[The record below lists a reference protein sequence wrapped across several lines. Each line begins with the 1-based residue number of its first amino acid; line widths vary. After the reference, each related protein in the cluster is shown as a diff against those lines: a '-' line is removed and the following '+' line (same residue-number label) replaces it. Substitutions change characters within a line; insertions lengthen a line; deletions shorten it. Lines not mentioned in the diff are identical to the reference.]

1 MWILILS
8 LFYIFSILLT
18 WIVIYF
24 QEKNKIITFGDLL
37 DETPTVMYI
46 PVFNGLLIICYLIAL
61 LIINIEEK
69 ILKKLQGRNK
79 NIWTKIRNI
88 KLKKNEKIKSNH

>member
-18 WIVIYF
+18 WIVIFF
-24 QEKNKIITFGDLL
+24 QKKNKIITFGDLL
-37 DETPTVMYI
+37 DETSTVMYI

-79 NIWTKIRNI
+79 NICTKIRNI
-88 KLKKNEKIKSNH
+88 KLKKNYYE

>member
-24 QEKNKIITFGDLL
+24 QKKNKIITFGDLL
-37 DETPTVMYI
+37 DEMPTVMYI

-88 KLKKNEKIKSNH
+88 KLKKNYYE